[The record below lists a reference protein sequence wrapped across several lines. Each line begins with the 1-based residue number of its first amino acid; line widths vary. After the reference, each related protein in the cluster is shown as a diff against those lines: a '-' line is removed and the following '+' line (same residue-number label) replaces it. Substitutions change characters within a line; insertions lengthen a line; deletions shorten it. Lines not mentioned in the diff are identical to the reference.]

1 MVKFEVI
8 TNKMMFMTDKT
19 EQKIMDAALEIFAKN
34 GFKSSTT
41 KAIAEK
47 SGFTEMTLFRKFSTK
62 KNLYEKVL
70 QQNVNLMLDDFNQN
84 VFSDTQYDNIRD
96 FISNFIIKAHE
107 VMMNNFEVFYISLNE
122 ENKSME
128 KLMAEQTNFAGN
140 YLKKHINNP
149 EIDYDTL
156 GISII
161 SFVYILNL
169 ENYHN
174 RKNSFGKSANE
185 VVENFIEM
193 IYCMVK
199 N

>member
-1 MVKFEVI
+1 MI
-8 TNKMMFMTDKT
+8 FMTDKT

-41 KAIAEK
+41 KVIAEK

-62 KNLYEKVL
+62 KNLYEMVL
-70 QQNVNLMLDDFNQN
+70 KQNVELMLDDFKQN
-84 VFSDTQYDNIRD
+84 VFDDVEYENVKD
-96 FISNFIIKAHE
+96 FIANFIIKTQK
-107 VMMNNFEVFYISLNE
+107 VMMDNFEVFYISLNE

-128 KLMAEQTNFAGN
+128 KLMAKQTDSAGN
-140 YLKKHINNP
+140 YLKKHIKNP
-149 EIDYDTL
+149 DIDYDTL

-161 SFVYILNL
+161 SFVYIVNL

-174 RKNSFGKSANE
+174 RKASFGKSADS

-193 IYCMVK
+193 VYCMVK
-199 N
+199 

>member
-1 MVKFEVI
+1 MI
-8 TNKMMFMTDKT
+8 FMTNKT

-62 KNLYEKVL
+62 KNLYEMVL
-70 QQNVNLMLDDFNQN
+70 NQN
-84 VFSDTQYDNIRD
+84 VKLMLEDFNKNVFNGAEYENVKD
-96 FISNFIIKAHE
+96 FIANFIIQTQQ

-128 KLMAEQTNFAGN
+128 KLMAEQTNAAGN
-140 YLKKHINNP
+140 YLKKHIKNP

-161 SFVYILNL
+161 SFVYIVNL

-174 RKNSFGKSANE
+174 RKASFGKSAE
-185 VVENFIEM
+185 SVVENFIEM

-199 N
+199 